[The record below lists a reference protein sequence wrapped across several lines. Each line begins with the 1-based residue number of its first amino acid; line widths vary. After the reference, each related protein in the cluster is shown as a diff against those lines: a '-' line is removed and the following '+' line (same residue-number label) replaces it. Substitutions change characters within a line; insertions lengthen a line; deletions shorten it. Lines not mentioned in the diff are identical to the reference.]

1 MRILTDGTPVTPET
15 ATVLRNQIES
25 CLQEDLFS
33 LVIQPTVNFRTGC
46 TCTGE
51 ALSRLNHPEYGI
63 ISAEI
68 FIPILDDL
76 GLYSKFD
83 QYIFRKCCMWLHRI
97 AAEGKRFDW
106 ISCNFSRKT
115 LSRTDIVQD
124 LIRIADSYEVPHC
137 KLGIEITEWNQATDM
152 QQISE
157 NLRQLKA
164 AGFRIIL
171 DDYGS
176 GVTEE
181 SDLHNFPLDIVKL
194 DHSLIL
200 NTGTEQGVAAFRTL
214 VAKFLQLGVEIIC
227 EGIETE
233 NQDSLA
239 QETGCH
245 YGQGFL
251 YYKPISH
258 DKVLDLIHDP
268 FQNQA

>member
-1 MRILTDGTPVTPET
+1 MRNLTAGSLVTPET
-15 ATVLRNQIES
+15 ATVLHNQIES
-25 CLQEDLFS
+25 YLDEDLFS

-46 TCTGE
+46 TYTGE

-63 ISAEI
+63 ISADV
-68 FIPILDDL
+68 FIPTLDTL

-83 QYIFRKCCMWLHRI
+83 QYIFRKCCVWLYHT
-97 AAEGKRFDW
+97 AAKGKRFDW

-115 LSRTDIVQD
+115 LSQTGIVQD
-124 LIRIADSYEVPHC
+124 LIQIADSYKIPHC

-176 GVTEE
+176 GVTHER
-181 SDLHNFPLDIVKL
+181 DLYNFPLDIVKL
-194 DHSLIL
+194 DHSLLL
-200 NTGTEQGVAAFRTL
+200 NTGTEEGDTAFRAL
-214 VAKFLQLGVEIIC
+214 VDKFLQLGVEIIC

-233 NQDSLA
+233 VHDNLA

-251 YYKPISH
+251 YFKPLSA
-258 DKVLDLIHDP
+258 DRVSELL
-268 FQNQA
+268 QEEG